1 MNVSS
6 FILAEIMRL
15 FQIVLIRK
23 KTERKTSVKIECECI
38 EYSELIFYIISI
50 FCDA

>member
-23 KTERKTSVKIECECI
+23 KTERKTSVKFECECI
-38 EYSELIFYIISI
+38 LNIQN
-50 FCDA
+50 

>member
-23 KTERKTSVKIECECI
+23 KTERITSVKIECECI
-38 EYSELIFYIISI
+38 LNIQN
-50 FCDA
+50 